1 MINRIRAWPL
11 QAKLIVI
18 TWVSIMLALLVA
30 GPVIIALVRSSLV
43 SEVDN
48 QLERAGRDVAQSAAD
63 ELVTGTS
70 DDDTYLP
77 SDYFVEFYFSGTV
90 TALQSGSAP
99 SARGHRPALGSL
111 IAEEGEVGPST
122 VGSTAGSTS
131 WRAIVLPVQVRTPS
145 AVSHGKV
152 AVALPL
158 TAADATT
165 DRAIAVFL
173 TVGIAVLV
181 LSSAVSWY
189 AVRRALRPLR
199 EVEETALKIADGDFT
214 LRIPPAPMD
223 TEVGRLGFA
232 LNTMLS
238 HIEEAFAQRETS
250 EQRLRHFVADASH
263 ELRTP
268 LATVRGFAELYRQ
281 GGIPNEEVA
290 PTMARIETEARRL
303 GDLVADLLTLARL
316 DNKNVAGQE
325 KTSVNLTDLV
335 RDAVRDAGALDAT
348 REITVQGLQAPAP
361 AAGESGTGER
371 DAGGNVENAV
381 PEPPEVYVAGYEGQL
396 RQVLSNLMGNVVHYT
411 PEGSPVEIILGH
423 ADPKTA
429 LLDIRDHGPGVQVED
444 LERIFDR
451 FTRVDAHRARA
462 EGGTGLG
469 LAIVAAIMGAHHG
482 SVRAVETP
490 GGGLTVQLRLPLGD
504 GAPGVAD
511 SSLDPQDD

>member
-189 AVRRALRPLR
+189 
-199 EVEETALKIADGDFT
+199 T
-214 LRIPPAPMD
+214 
-223 TEVGRLGFA
+223 
-232 LNTMLS
+232 
-238 HIEEAFAQRETS
+238 
-250 EQRLRHFVADASH
+250 
-263 ELRTP
+263 
-268 LATVRGFAELYRQ
+268 
-281 GGIPNEEVA
+281 
-290 PTMARIETEARRL
+290 
-303 GDLVADLLTLARL
+303 
-316 DNKNVAGQE
+316 
-325 KTSVNLTDLV
+325 
-335 RDAVRDAGALDAT
+335 
-348 REITVQGLQAPAP
+348 
-361 AAGESGTGER
+361 
-371 DAGGNVENAV
+371 
-381 PEPPEVYVAGYEGQL
+381 
-396 RQVLSNLMGNVVHYT
+396 
-411 PEGSPVEIILGH
+411 
-423 ADPKTA
+423 
-429 LLDIRDHGPGVQVED
+429 
-444 LERIFDR
+444 
-451 FTRVDAHRARA
+451 
-462 EGGTGLG
+462 
-469 LAIVAAIMGAHHG
+469 
-482 SVRAVETP
+482 
-490 GGGLTVQLRLPLGD
+490 
-504 GAPGVAD
+504 
-511 SSLDPQDD
+511 